1 MCNNMDDLKAITELI
16 YEMEQKKAEKKKE
29 LDSIDKQIKELK
41 NQTSSYMK
49 KRKKNLLAVGSL
61 EVLFTEYVQP
71 VFDKNAFISGEEN
84 GEATY
89 KKYVREVPMKKVTV
103 RICKA

>member
-1 MCNNMDDLKAITELI
+1 MCNNMNDLKEITKKI
-16 YEMEQKKAEKKKE
+16 YELEQEKSKKKKE
-29 LDSIDKQIKELK
+29 LDSIDLQIKELK
-41 NQTSSYMK
+41 NETSSYMK
-49 KRKKNLLAVGSL
+49 KRQKNLLAVGSL

-84 GEATY
+84 GETIY
-89 KKYVREVPMKKVTV
+89 KKYVKEVPMKKVTV